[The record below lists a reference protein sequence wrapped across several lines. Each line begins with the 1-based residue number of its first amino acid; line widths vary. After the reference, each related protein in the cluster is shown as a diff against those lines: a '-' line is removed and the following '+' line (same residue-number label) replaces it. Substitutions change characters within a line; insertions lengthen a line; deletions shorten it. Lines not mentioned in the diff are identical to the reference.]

1 MHVID
6 AASVIDAWGRL
17 VRFHHS
23 QDMSSQLLL
32 KEKVVSFKYTPTDMS
47 PHVMEPERLVLE
59 NNGRTVRQA
68 KTMCV
73 QPCYEAFR
81 RFTRVWFKLF
91 E

>member
-23 QDMSSQLLL
+23 QDMASQLLL

-47 PHVMEPERLVLE
+47 PHVMEPERLELE
-59 NNGRTVRQA
+59 NNGANCAPSQDDVCATMLRSLPSFYESLVQA
-68 KTMCV
+68 
-73 QPCYEAFR
+73 F
-81 RFTRVWFKLF
+81 
-91 E
+91 